1 MIYNTN
7 ETMKNILLSVN
18 LLCSLFVIDVGASV
32 KERDPVFIC
41 IHSEAV
47 IGKIKKVNGGNLAPP
62 LTEETQPECN
72 IRQAY
77 AQMNIPVAR
86 LHDAPFENGGL
97 RLVDLPLIFCNMN
110 ASADD
115 PANYY
120 FEQTDDYIR
129 NCIESGTAVY
139 YRLGTSI
146 EHSVKKYFVHP
157 PGDVNKWIDVAS
169 NIIRHYTEGKWDGFH
184 YTIEYWEIWNEPDLG
199 AQMWTGSLDEFN
211 AFYVK
216 VATELKKR
224 FPHLKIGG
232 PGHCSG
238 AESNVKSFL
247 SYCRKKKAPLDF
259 YSYHLYPSD
268 DKDILE
274 HPALI
279 RTWLDE
285 SGYSKTELHVNEW
298 HYNPSGPTFWT
309 FDRYKQGKRL
319 QSARGTEGAAFINT
333 ILIGWQ
339 DTPVDL
345 GCYYTVTGTRWGVFE
360 DRKPTKS
367 YYGMKA
373 FGEIIRFDNRLLLE
387 ATNLPE
393 GSRSLAGRDEEGN
406 IAILTAL
413 WKSGPVEIWFD
424 VNPMKEYS
432 RVKIYILDETHDL
445 ESIVETAAPAG
456 KLRVKT
462 VSDSSVILI
471 KLLKDQV
478 NE

>member
-1 MIYNTN
+1 MYNTN
-7 ETMKNILLSVN
+7 EIMKSIIWLVN
-18 LLCSLFVIDVGASV
+18 LLCFLFVIDVDALSD
-32 KERDPVFIC
+32 EREPAFIS
-41 IHSEAV
+41 IHSAEI

-72 IRQAY
+72 IREAY
-77 AQMNIPVAR
+77 AQMNIPVTR

-97 RLVDLPLIFCNMN
+97 RLVDLPLIFGNMN
-110 ASADD
+110 ASAND

-129 NCIESGTAVY
+129 NCIQSGTAVY
-139 YRLGTSI
+139 YRLGTTI
-146 EHSVKKYFVHP
+146 EHSVNKYFVHP
-157 PGDVNKWIDVAS
+157 PKDVDKWIDVAS
-169 NIIRHYTEGKWDGFH
+169 NIIRHYTEGKWNGFH
-184 YTIEYWEIWNEPDLG
+184 YDIKYWEIWNEPDLG
-199 AQMWTGSLDEFN
+199 VQMWTGSIDEFN

-216 VATELKKR
+216 VATELKNR

-247 SYCRKKKAPLDF
+247 SYCRKSKVPLDF
-259 YSYHLYPSD
+259 YSYHLYPAD
-268 DKDILE
+268 DKEILE
-274 HPALI
+274 QPALI
-279 RTWLDE
+279 RKWLDE
-285 SGYSKTELHVNEW
+285 AGYLETELHLNEW
-298 HYNPSGPTFWT
+298 HYNPSGPVFWT
-309 FDRYKQGKRL
+309 FDRHKQGELLKF
-319 QSARGTEGAAFINT
+319 ARGMEGAAFINT

-373 FGEIIRFDNRLLLE
+373 FGEITNFDNRLLLE
-387 ATNLPE
+387 TANLPA
-393 GSRSLAGRDEEGN
+393 GSRSLAGMDGEGN
-406 IAILTAL
+406 MAILTTL
-413 WKSGPVEIWFD
+413 WKSAPLDLVFD
-424 VNPMKEYS
+424 VDNIKQYS
-432 RVKIYILDETHDL
+432 RMKICILDETHNL
-445 ESIVETAAPAG
+445 ESIVETAASSG

-471 KLLKDQV
+471 KLLK
-478 NE
+478 